1 MRGAAPS
8 AALRTRPAPTGHEP
22 GPGRSATIAL
32 AVPELG
38 SAYFAELAD
47 HVVHAASDR
56 GWTVLVDS
64 TGGDTDRE
72 RAALTGSGRRP
83 VDGLVLSPLAL
94 TTSDLAGRPPAVPLV
109 LLGERIGGDDGPVPA
124 DHVVVDNTAAA
135 RLATAHLAGQGRRRI
150 AALGAQRGAV
160 GISARQRLDGY
171 RQALAEAGLPLEPSL
186 VQPVRHWHRVDGA
199 RAVRRLLDGP
209 RPPDALFCCNDLL
222 ALGALAALRRDGVRV
237 PDDVMVV
244 GVDDIEESRF
254 SCPSLTS
261 IAPDKAAIGAAVID
275 LLARRLAGHA
285 DLPPQRIE
293 VGYSL
298 QVRESTG
305 GQAPRL

>member
-1 MRGAAPS
+1 MRGTAQS
-8 AALRTRPAPTGHEP
+8 AALRIRPAPTHQEP
-22 GPGRSATIAL
+22 AAGRSATIAL

-47 HVVHAASDR
+47 HVVHAAADR
-56 GWTVLVDS
+56 GWTVLVHS
-64 TGGDTDRE
+64 TGGDADRE
-72 RAALTGSGRRP
+72 RAALTGNGRRP
-83 VDGLVLSPLAL
+83 LDGLILHPLAL
-94 TTSDLAGRPPAVPLV
+94 TTSDLAGRPPQVPLV

-135 RLATAHLAGQGRRRI
+135 RLATAHLVDQGRRRV

-186 VQPVRHWHRVDGA
+186 VQPVRHWHRIDGA
-199 RAVRRLLDGP
+199 RAARRLMDSP

-222 ALGALAALRRDGVRV
+222 ALGALAALRRSGIRV

-261 IAPDKAAIGAAVID
+261 IAPDKAAVGSVVID

-285 DLPPQRIE
+285 DLPPQRVE

-298 QVRESTG
+298 QIRESTG
-305 GQAPRL
+305 GPTRHL